1 VCVLQQK
8 QIRKAHNQ
16 QQRTRVHES
25 DGRFSPGRQQLIH
38 GSQTM
43 LSGWYSVQQI
53 LHDIVWPD
61 ICTAGIKH
69 LRWRNSATLQT
80 AKPVN
85 HSEISRDCDNTPSRL
100 HIWDFRV
107 VMLSI
112 ALLCRHTASCKCSFG
127 FCIHCWK
134 DCGEL
139 VMTSYILLFCDS
151 ACDICCIYY
160 LEGLSNVYC
169 CCYAWS
175 IQNTHF
181 AAHI

>member
-1 VCVLQQK
+1 MCFAAEADQESSQPATK
-8 QIRKAHNQ
+8 NTSTRKW
-16 QQRTRVHES
+16 REVFTRKTTANS
-25 DGRFSPGRQQLIH
+25 W
-38 GSQTM
+38 SQTM